1 MKTLITRN
9 KWIAIV
15 NLMDDEKRKQ
25 VVYDSCPCTVDEFL
39 EKYLNLDPEF
49 EDVLKLGFNI
59 DIYKDAYD
67 EYRRLGYRLK

>member
-15 NLMDDEKRKQ
+15 NLMDNEKRKQ
-25 VVYDSCPCTVDEFL
+25 VLYDSCPCTVDKFL
-39 EKYLNLDPEF
+39 EEYLNLDPEF

-59 DIYKDAYD
+59 DIYKDAY
-67 EYRRLGYRLK
+67 EGIIVEA